1 MFAQGAGAENLMA
14 TGAFPLRGVR
24 SRATIVAEVYKF
36 LYTFTGP
43 VHRETTCLLWFTCLP
58 WFNDVFEGMVVEFE
72 WDEDKRLDVMK
83 RRGVDMLY
91 AALIFEGVVFTKIDD
106 RTDYGEVRLI
116 SLGRVQT
123 ECFVVVHTNRN
134 GVTRLITA

>member
-1 MFAQGAGAENLMA
+1 M
-14 TGAFPLRGVR
+14 
-24 SRATIVAEVYKF
+24 
-36 LYTFTGP
+36 
-43 VHRETTCLLWFTCLP
+43 
-58 WFNDVFEGMVVEFE
+58 EFE

-123 ECFVVVHTNRN
+123 ECFVVVHTN
-134 GVTRLITA
+134 